1 MTSAHINNS
10 KEEIMHSSDSFNKK
24 RRNFIKAAGLGAA
37 ALSMPAVL
45 AKQALAVGSPNMGA
59 GVMGKLVDME
69 AHFSIREHQ
78 KMLVDKGMQGTNFP
92 QVTFDALY
100 DLGDKRI
107 ATMDANGIK
116 MQVLSLDTGVQMLEP
131 AEGTKWSIVVNDAL
145 SEVVARHP
153 DRFIGLASLAPD
165 APEAAADELERV
177 VTEKGLSGANLL
189 SSSRGEYLDAKK
201 YWPIFARAQKLGVPL
216 YLHPAVPSKKILDG
230 YSGYTG
236 DFAGPVQGFAADAS
250 LHAMRLIL
258 SGLFEEY
265 PDVKMIL
272 GHMGEGLPYF
282 LDRMDF
288 SMKRSE
294 DHKLQY
300 ISENP
305 SYFFKKNFFIT
316 TSGMFFEPAFRC
328 AYQALGADNIGF
340 SCDYPHEPLDVATSF
355 IEKVSISDS
364 DRRKIGYENAMKLFK
379 RA

>member
-1 MTSAHINNS
+1 MY
-10 KEEIMHSSDSFNKK
+10 SSDDNSPNLN

-37 ALSMPAVL
+37 ALAMPSMAW
-45 AKQALAVGSPNMGA
+45 AKAMAGSGA
-59 GVMGKLVDME
+59 GVYGKLIDME
-69 AHFSIREHQ
+69 AHFNIKEHHA
-78 KMLVDKGMQGTNFP
+78 MLAEKGFGLTNFP
-92 QVTFDALY
+92 QVVLDALY
-100 DLGDKRI
+100 SVGEKRI
-107 ATMDANGIK
+107 AQMDQNGIK
-116 MQVLSLDTGVQMLEP
+116 MQVLSQDSGVQMLEP
-131 AEGTKWSIVVNDAL
+131 ADGTKWSRTVNDAL
-145 SEVVARHP
+145 SEIVANHP

-165 APEAAADELERV
+165 APEAAADELERA
-177 VTEKGLSGANLL
+177 VTEKGLSGANFH
-189 SSSRGEYLDAKK
+189 SSSREEYLDAKK

-230 YSGYTG
+230 YSGYAG
-236 DFAGPVQGFAADAS
+236 DFAGPVHGFAADAS

-288 SMKRSE
+288 SMKRSATG
-294 DHKLQY
+294 KLEH
-300 ISENP
+300 ISKAP

-355 IEKVSISDS
+355 MENVAISDS
-364 DRRKIGYENAMKLFK
+364 DRKKIAYENAMKLFK
-379 RA
+379 LS